1 MEQTLLLQRKLEMSN
16 WQNHGG
22 TRRFHMTGRPGERQ
36 LFIFMETVSRKP
48 EDHGLTSIS
57 GGH

>member
-1 MEQTLLLQRKLEMSN
+1 MSN